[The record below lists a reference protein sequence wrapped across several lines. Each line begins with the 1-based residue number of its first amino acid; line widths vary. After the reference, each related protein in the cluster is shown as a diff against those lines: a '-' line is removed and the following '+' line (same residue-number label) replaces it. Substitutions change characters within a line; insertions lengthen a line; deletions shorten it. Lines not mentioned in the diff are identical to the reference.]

1 LKIQIPRLASGQ
13 GSNVIINLSTSKL
26 KADPITVYATYDQGS
41 VSTSI
46 AGIYDYY
53 ISYLPIIIP
62 SIAAAVSFIFLVERI
77 SQKNYFRYIAAK
89 IYNDI
94 ESKVPKAFK
103 NNPLNQQLWVT
114 EDSVYSS
121 RLWAKPQIQA
131 DKTKFFD
138 KDDLSL
144 LYEFFSR
151 LIERDSVI
159 KDMPD
164 PMDDKLIV
172 QTTNDEF
179 LLSYR

>member
-1 LKIQIPRLASGQ
+1 
-13 GSNVIINLSTSKL
+13 LSTSKL

-121 RLWAKPQIQA
+121 RLWATA
-131 DKTKFFD
+131 DPSGQD
-138 KDDLSL
+138 
-144 LYEFFSR
+144 
-151 LIERDSVI
+151 
-159 KDMPD
+159 
-164 PMDDKLIV
+164 
-172 QTTNDEF
+172 
-179 LLSYR
+179 